1 MDEIERLRE
10 ALRSARP
17 GDWVT
22 AALSA
27 LDEPDISFCGNSN
40 TGVSAD
46 SLVRIYSVRLE
57 HCRQDIRS
65 DIESLLSAL
74 RELAG
79 STPIFIKPFL
89 GKRRLIGSF
98 WTSERLV
105 GCIIGSPDTPA
116 DLDEF
121 KSARS

>member
-27 LDEPDISFCGNSN
+27 LDEPDISFCGKSN
-40 TGVSAD
+40 TAVSAD

-79 STPIFIKPFL
+79 STPIFINQAFPWQTAPHWVVL
-89 GKRRLIGSF
+89 DIRAPGRLYH
-98 WTSERLV
+98 RV
-105 GCIIGSPDTPA
+105 A
-116 DLDEF
+116 
-121 KSARS
+121 

>member
-1 MDEIERLRE
+1 MNHTGEK
-10 ALRSARP
+10 
-17 GDWVT
+17 
-22 AALSA
+22 A
-27 LDEPDISFCGNSN
+27 LDEPDISFCGKSN
-40 TGVSAD
+40 TAVSAD

-105 GCIIGSPDTPA
+105 GCITGSPDTPA